1 MRTIKQQTTGWP
13 DLRRVEIHGTYAL
26 RTQLWATWIN
36 GNCHRTLAWDP
47 ERESYV
53 NSIKSLTQGKTIKRQ
68 TVLEHE
74 TDWIRKTIHIQYRSK
89 SLKKDI
95 PAGKDQGTFL
105 GHTWQGIVPIP
116 QWERITVSTV
126 CVCVR
131 VLAVEYI
138 GQAMSFLMNP
148 HAIQLQ
154 EPLYFSRILKCFITF
169 DSEISFTEVQ
179 VWGKVCNVEPRFL
192 HKILKVVL

>member
-1 MRTIKQQTTGWP
+1 MVTP
-13 DLRRVEIHGTYAL
+13 DKELYQFLNEKELQLAL
-26 RTQLWATWIN
+26 
-36 GNCHRTLAWDP
+36 
-47 ERESYV
+47 
-53 NSIKSLTQGKTIKRQ
+53 
-68 TVLEHE
+68 
-74 TDWIRKTIHIQYRSK
+74 
-89 SLKKDI
+89 
-95 PAGKDQGTFL
+95 
-105 GHTWQGIVPIP
+105 
-116 QWERITVSTV
+116 